1 MIYDLPKEVLEGL
14 NKARKEDYS
23 KKNRLR
29 VMVGDV
35 VFPVLRYWE
44 GGFSLDVKVA
54 PKLRG
59 LVDLYDG
66 ANHFAQCLIVLSSVK
81 GGERIFEFKRHTQ
94 VVEEAPIDFE
104 KRNDSPVA
112 LISSA

>member
-35 VFPVLRYWE
+35 VFPVLRSWE
-44 GGFSLDVKVA
+44 SCFSLDVKVA

-59 LVDLYDG
+59 FVDLYDG
-66 ANHFAQCLIVLSSVK
+66 ADHLAQCLIVLSSVK
-81 GGERIFEFKRHTQ
+81 GDERIFEFKRHTQ
-94 VVEEAPIDFE
+94 VVEEVPIDFE
-104 KRNDSPVA
+104 KRNDLPVA